1 MPLSLMN
8 APAQYC
14 FRRRRFGRGT
24 PCRSSFQR
32 AGCAPPWRTLMPSK
46 SGESRKLA
54 RDDESHKLAGDE
66 EPRRKPSGFE
76 ERLERLE
83 EIAEKLRE
91 GNIPL
96 DDAVAL
102 FEEGMRLSKSLEKE
116 LSRVERRVEILTREP
131 ESAQEEPGLE
141 LFPGLA

>member
-1 MPLSLMN
+1 
-8 APAQYC
+8 
-14 FRRRRFGRGT
+14 
-24 PCRSSFQR
+24 
-32 AGCAPPWRTLMPSK
+32 MPSK
-46 SGESRKLA
+46 SEDSRKFARGEESRKLA
-54 RDDESHKLAGDE
+54 PDE
-66 EPRRKPSGFE
+66 ESRRKPSGFE

-83 EIAEKLRE
+83 ELAEKLRE

-131 ESAQEEPGLE
+131 ETAQEEPGLE
-141 LFPGLA
+141 LFPELSEDDTE

>member
-1 MPLSLMN
+1 
-8 APAQYC
+8 
-14 FRRRRFGRGT
+14 
-24 PCRSSFQR
+24 
-32 AGCAPPWRTLMPSK
+32 MPSK
-46 SGESRKLA
+46 SNESRKLA
-54 RDDESHKLAGDE
+54 QDE
-66 EPRRKPSGFE
+66 ESRRKPSGFE

-83 EIAEKLRE
+83 ELAEKLRE

-102 FEEGMRLSKSLEKE
+102 FEEGMRLSKALEKE

-141 LFPGLA
+141 LFPELAEEDTE

>member
-1 MPLSLMN
+1 
-8 APAQYC
+8 
-14 FRRRRFGRGT
+14 
-24 PCRSSFQR
+24 
-32 AGCAPPWRTLMPSK
+32 MPSK

-54 RDDESHKLAGDE
+54 RDDESRRLAGDE

-141 LFPGLA
+141 LFPELAEEDTE

>member
-1 MPLSLMN
+1 
-8 APAQYC
+8 
-14 FRRRRFGRGT
+14 
-24 PCRSSFQR
+24 
-32 AGCAPPWRTLMPSK
+32 MPSK
-46 SGESRKLA
+46 SEESRKLA
-54 RDDESHKLAGDE
+54 RGEESRKLARDE

-83 EIAEKLRE
+83 ELAEKLRE

-116 LSRVERRVEILTREP
+116 LSRVERRVEILTGEP
-131 ESAQEEPGLE
+131 ESAQEEPVLE
-141 LFPGLA
+141 LFPELSEEDTE

>member
-1 MPLSLMN
+1 
-8 APAQYC
+8 
-14 FRRRRFGRGT
+14 
-24 PCRSSFQR
+24 
-32 AGCAPPWRTLMPSK
+32 MPSK
-46 SGESRKLA
+46 SEESRKPA
-54 RDDESHKLAGDE
+54 RDEES
-66 EPRRKPSGFE
+66 RRRASGFE

-83 EIAEKLRE
+83 ELAEKLRE

-141 LFPGLA
+141 LFPELAEEDT